1 MAWLKRFWLQ
11 TLWPKKL
18 LPQMIVWVILALFL
32 AQGISSWLLT
42 RAYQERMAMHSE
54 LHFSRQFGA
63 MITLL
68 EQVPSELRPTV
79 LKAWKRP
86 GLRYQFL
93 PQLPPAAKAESRQ
106 QRLREMRVERLMLKK
121 LGEAYRGRIE
131 VRLRLGY
138 DNDNDND
145 MEPFSQRYEQRH
157 EERFRPSRE
166 HPRPPFRPRERL
178 SSDQAQFERSHRG
191 GELEKLMLAVKLNNG
206 QWFVAVMAAPD
217 LAPLAI
223 KQALN
228 FVLVASVLVLLVL
241 LVLFFQI
248 RKITRPLSSLAA
260 AADDIGRGRNVAPL
274 KEEGPADIRD
284 TVVAFNQMNDRLQR
298 FVSDRTRMLAALSH
312 DLRTPMTSMRLRLEL
327 MDDGDEKQRLLESLD
342 EMQQMSEASLAFV
355 RHSGDVEPTQKTD
368 LTALLESVCDD
379 LQDLGLAVQC
389 DRLDAVVMALRPVS
403 VKRALR
409 NLIENAVYYGERARV
424 ALAASND
431 QVLITIIDRGPG
443 IDPSEMES
451 VFEPFVRLEQS
462 RSRQTGGMG
471 LGLSI
476 ARQVIRNHGGDV
488 TLDNL
493 ESGLKVSVSLPL

>member
-1 MAWLKRFWLQ
+1 MGWLKR
-11 TLWPKKL
+11 LWPQKL

-32 AQGISSWLLT
+32 AQGISSWLLS
-42 RAYQERMAMHSE
+42 RAYQEKMAMHSE

-68 EQVPSELRPTV
+68 EQVPPELQSTV

-86 GLRYQFL
+86 GFRYQFREQL
-93 PQLPPAAKAESRQ
+93 PQAPRAESRQ
-106 QRLREMRVERLMLKK
+106 QRLREKRVERLMLKK
-121 LGEAYRGRIE
+121 LGETYRGRIE
-131 VRLRLGY
+131 VRLRLDDDG
-138 DNDNDND
+138 D
-145 MEPFSQRYEQRH
+145 MEHSSGWYD
-157 EERFRPSRE
+157 ERVRSDREHRRPSLRPHERE
-166 HPRPPFRPRERL
+166 KPDYFKFKPRHHSGEIER
-178 SSDQAQFERSHRG
+178 
-191 GELEKLMLAVKLNNG
+191 LMLAVKLNSG
-206 QWFVAVMAAPD
+206 QWFVAVIAAPD

-241 LVLFFQI
+241 FFQI
-248 RKITRPLSSLAA
+248 RKITHPLSSLAA
-260 AADDIGRGRNVAPL
+260 AADDLGRGRNVAPL

-327 MDDGDEKQRLLESLD
+327 MSDGEEKQRLLESLD
-342 EMQQMSEASLAFV
+342 EMQQMSEASLAFI

-368 LTALLESVCDD
+368 LTALVESVCDD
-379 LQDLGLAVQC
+379 LQGLGLAVQC
-389 DRLDAVVMALRPVS
+389 DRLDSVVMALRPVS

-424 ALAASND
+424 SLTLSRDRA
-431 QVLITIIDRGPG
+431 VITIIDKGPG

-488 TLDNL
+488 TLENL
-493 ESGLKVSVSLPL
+493 EPGLKVSVSLPL

>member
-1 MAWLKRFWLQ
+1 MTLLKR
-11 TLWPKKL
+11 LWPQKL
-18 LPQMIVWVILALFL
+18 LPQMIVWVILTLFL

-42 RAYQERMAMHSE
+42 RAYEEKMAMHSE
-54 LHFSRQFGA
+54 QHFSRQFGA

-68 EQVPSELRPTV
+68 EQTPTELHSTV
-79 LKAWKRP
+79 LNAWKRP
-86 GLRYQFL
+86 GLRYRFREQL
-93 PQLPPAAKAESRQ
+93 PQDQRVESRAQ
-106 QRLREMRVERLMLKK
+106 SLREQRVERLMLRK
-121 LGEAYRGRIE
+121 LGVSYRGRIE
-131 VRLRLGY
+131 VRLRL
-138 DNDNDND
+138 
-145 MEPFSQRYEQRH
+145 MEGVGIDHDSNH
-157 EERFRPSRE
+157 SDGRFRPESERVR
-166 HPRPPFRPRERL
+166 PNFRPPEGFKPNHFKSERRRPRLNVE
-178 SSDQAQFERSHRG
+178 Q
-191 GELEKLMLAVKLNNG
+191 LMLAVQLESGK
-206 QWFVAVMAAPD
+206 WFVATIEAPD

-223 KQALN
+223 KQTLN
-228 FVLVASVLVLLVL
+228 FVLVASVLVL

-260 AADDIGRGRNVAPL
+260 AANDIGRGRSVTPL
-274 KEEGPADIRD
+274 TEEGPADIRD

-355 RHSGDVEPTQKTD
+355 RHSGDVEPTQKAD
-368 LTALLESVCDD
+368 LTALVESVCDD

-389 DRLDAVVMALRPVS
+389 DRLDTVVMALRPVS
-403 VKRALR
+403 IKRALR

-424 ALAASND
+424 SLASTSD
-431 QVLITIIDRGPG
+431 QAVITIIDKGPG
-443 IDPSEMES
+443 IDPTEMES

-476 ARQVIRNHGGDV
+476 ARQVVRNHGGDV
-488 TLDNL
+488 SLENL
-493 ESGLKVSVSLPL
+493 ESGLKVVVSLPL